1 MVSHDW
7 SAFSL
12 GISLYAD
19 CSAYLTNTPAV
30 DVINL
35 PNNENNPTKDST
47 LAFIYHKAEVM
58 LQRLKIFGTSCA
70 LSSVQL
76 WSNYSGNLE
85 ILLNVPIVC
94 RSIVILLILGTT
106 PGKPMVADIPYTHGA
121 RC

>member
-1 MVSHDW
+1 M
-7 SAFSL
+7 
-12 GISLYAD
+12 
-19 CSAYLTNTPAV
+19 

-35 PNNENNPTKDST
+35 HNNENDATKDSS

-58 LQRLKIFGTSCA
+58 FQRLKIFGTSCA

-106 PGKPMVADIPYTHGA
+106 PGKTYGGRYPLHSWCFVFMPVEYYITISAIITVLMKDG
-121 RC
+121 